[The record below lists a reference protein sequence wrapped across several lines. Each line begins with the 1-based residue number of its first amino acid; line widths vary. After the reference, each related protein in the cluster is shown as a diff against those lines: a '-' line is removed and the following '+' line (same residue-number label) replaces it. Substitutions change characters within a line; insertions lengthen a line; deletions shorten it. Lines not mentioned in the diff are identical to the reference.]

1 MLASSLGLAAAAV
14 LALLPAPAGTAE
26 PSDALSAEELE
37 LKIILEQRRSA
48 METTLQEWVDL
59 NTGSFNLAGLQKFS
73 TLLAKRLEAL
83 GFEVES
89 REGGEVELPGA
100 GKLRTGPLIVGR
112 RAARVAGETAVRVL
126 LVGHYD
132 TVFEP
137 DSPFQRFT
145 RVPAE
150 RGRAIGPGVSDMKGG
165 LVILFETLAA
175 LAETGD
181 LDRAGWTVLL
191 NADEEVGSLTS
202 RATIEAEARQAER
215 GFVFESAQDG
225 GAMVRS
231 RAGVGQFQLR
241 VHGVPAHAG
250 SAHER
255 GRSAI
260 RALAAKILA
269 VEALTDYDRGV
280 TLNVGTVQG
289 GSKRN
294 IVPDLAEAAIDV
306 RYREAAS
313 GEQVRAKLEEIAR
326 AEDLPGT
333 RGELVGSLHRPPKP
347 EDAEV
352 DRLIGQYDAIARA
365 LALDPAEPRHSGGGT
380 DGSLMG
386 AVGLATL
393 DSVGAAGGRAHTEEE
408 FVDLA
413 SLPARAACVAIL
425 LRRLVRA
432 QLYAPPAGR

>member
-1 MLASSLGLAAAAV
+1 
-14 LALLPAPAGTAE
+14 
-26 PSDALSAEELE
+26 
-37 LKIILEQRRSA
+37 
-48 METTLQEWVDL
+48 MESTLQEWVDA
-59 NTGSFNLAGLQKFS
+59 NTGSLNLAGLQKFS
-73 TLLAKRLEAL
+73 ARLAERLKAL

-89 REGGEVELPGA
+89 REGGEIELPGA
-100 GKLRTGPLIVGR
+100 GKLRTGPLVVGR
-112 RAARVAGETAVRVL
+112 RAPRVSGETAPTVL

-137 DSPFQRFT
+137 DAPFQRF
-145 RVPAE
+145 E
-150 RGRAIGPGVSDMKGG
+150 RIPGDPSRAVGPGVSDMKGG
-165 LVILFETLAA
+165 LVILFEVLSA
-175 LAETGD
+175 LAESGD

-191 NADEEVGSLTS
+191 NADEEIGSLAS
-202 RATIEAEARQAER
+202 RATIEAEARKAER

-225 GAMVRS
+225 GSMVRS

-241 VHGVPAHAG
+241 VQGVPAHAG

-269 VEALTDYDRGV
+269 VEALTDYDRGI

-294 IVPDLAEAAIDV
+294 IVPDVAEAAIDL
-306 RYREAAS
+306 RYRDAAS
-313 GEQVRAKLEEIAR
+313 GEQARAKLEEIAR
-326 AEDLPGT
+326 ADDLPGT
-333 RGELVGSLHRPPKP
+333 RGELSGALHRPPKP
-347 EDAEV
+347 QDPEV
-352 DRLIGQYDAIARA
+352 DRLIAEYDAIARA
-365 LALDPAEPRHSGGGT
+365 LALDPPEPRHSGGGT

-413 SLPARAACVAIL
+413 SLPVRAASVAIL

>member
-1 MLASSLGLAAAAV
+1 MLRSAAAAA
-14 LALLPAPAGTAE
+14 LALLPAALHAAE
-26 PSDALSAEELE
+26 PSAALTAEELE
-37 LKIILEQRRSA
+37 LKVVLEQRRGA
-48 METTLQEWVDL
+48 MEATLQEWVDA
-59 NTGSFNLAGLQKFS
+59 NTGSYNLAGLQKFAA
-73 TLLAKRLEAL
+73 LLASRLKAL

-89 REGGEVELPGA
+89 REGGEVDLPGE
-100 GKLRTGPLIVGR
+100 GKLRTGPLVVGR
-112 RAARVAGETAVRVL
+112 RAARVAGETAPSVL

-137 DSPFQRFT
+137 DSPFQRFARLPGDKT
-145 RVPAE
+145 
-150 RGRAIGPGVSDMKGG
+150 RAIGPGASDMKGG
-165 LVILFETLAA
+165 LVILFETLSA

-191 NADEEVGSLTS
+191 NADEEIGSLAS
-202 RATIEAEARQAER
+202 RATIEAEARKAER

-241 VHGVPAHAG
+241 VQGVPAHAG

-260 RALAAKILA
+260 RALAAKIIA
-269 VEALTDYDRGV
+269 VEALTDYERGV

-294 IVPDLAEAAIDV
+294 IVPGVAEASIDL
-306 RYREAAS
+306 RYRDPES
-313 GEQVRAKLEEIAR
+313 GEQMRAKLEEIAR

-333 RGELVGSLHRPPKP
+333 RGELSGSLHRPPKP
-347 EDAEV
+347 ADPEV
-352 DRLIGQYDAIARA
+352 DRLIDAYDAIARG
-365 LALDPAEPRHSGGGT
+365 LALDPPDPRHSGGGT

-393 DSVGAAGGRAHTEEE
+393 DSVGAAGGRAHTDEE

-413 SLPARAACVAIL
+413 SLPARAATVAIL
-425 LRRLVRA
+425 LRRLIRS

>member
-1 MLASSLGLAAAAV
+1 V
-14 LALLPAPAGTAE
+14 LSAPGGAAE
-26 PSDALSAEELE
+26 PPAALTAEELE
-37 LKIILEQRRSA
+37 LKVVLEQRRGA
-48 METTLQEWVDL
+48 METTLQEWVDT

-73 TLLAKRLEAL
+73 VRLAERLKAL

-89 REGGEVELPGA
+89 REGGEIQLPGE
-100 GKLRTGPLIVGR
+100 GKLRSGPLVVGR
-112 RAARVAGETAVRVL
+112 RPARVAAETAPSVL

-145 RVPAE
+145 RVP
-150 RGRAIGPGVSDMKGG
+150 GDPTRAIGPGVSDMKGG
-165 LVILFETLAA
+165 LVILFEVLGA
-175 LAETGD
+175 LADTGD

-191 NADEEVGSLTS
+191 NADEEIGSLAS
-202 RATIEAEARQAER
+202 RATIEAEARKAER

-241 VHGVPAHAG
+241 VQGVPAHAG

-269 VEALTDYDRGV
+269 IEALTDYDRGV

-294 IVPDLAEAAIDV
+294 IVPDVAEAAIDV
-306 RYREAAS
+306 RYRDPAS
-313 GEQVRAKLEEIAR
+313 GEQTRAKLEQIAR

-333 RGELVGSLHRPPKP
+333 RAELIGSLHRPPKP
-347 EDAEV
+347 QDAEV
-352 DRLIGQYDAIARA
+352 DRLIEEYDAIARA
-365 LALDPAEPRHSGGGT
+365 LALDPPEPRHSGGGT

-413 SLPARAACVAIL
+413 SLPARAANVAIL